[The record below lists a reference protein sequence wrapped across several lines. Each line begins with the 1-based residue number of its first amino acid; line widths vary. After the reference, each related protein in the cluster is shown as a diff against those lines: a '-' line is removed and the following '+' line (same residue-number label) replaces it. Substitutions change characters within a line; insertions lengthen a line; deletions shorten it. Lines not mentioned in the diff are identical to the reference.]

1 MGLVAA
7 RALAL
12 DHASRVAFGHD
23 PNAERHRAR
32 LRERSTLTMALNDYD
47 THMRRRGIVQRKA
60 VMSSLWRGFAPVI
73 RSELADL
80 DLRTVVGLVNRIATT
95 PKRRKDGTSYT
106 TPGAAA
112 GFRTRAH
119 NFLSWAAQTGLVA
132 ANVLAG
138 LRLGKPSREERLQ
151 AKNRAGRAL
160 DDREIVLVW
169 RTSTSMGN
177 FGALL
182 RMLLLTGAR
191 RGELAE
197 LRWID
202 ITVDRLVIPEARTKM
217 GRTHEVALTPMMR
230 EILAAQPRST
240 RSRLVFPSE
249 VTGSAITGWSE
260 RMAQLVKASGVR
272 FTMHDLRRSVRY

>member
-1 MGLVAA
+1 MAVTLTRKLIETALAAGPGNRPYVMLWDNSPKGLGLRIRRGGASWVYRYRLRNAPRNAPVKTATFGAWPTLGLVAA

-169 RTSTSMGN
+169 RTSTSMGQ
-177 FGALL
+177 FWRPAPH
-182 RMLLLTGAR
+182 AVADR
-191 RGELAE
+191 RA
-197 LRWID
+197 
-202 ITVDRLVIPEARTKM
+202 
-217 GRTHEVALTPMMR
+217 
-230 EILAAQPRST
+230 
-240 RSRLVFPSE
+240 SR
-249 VTGSAITGWSE
+249 
-260 RMAQLVKASGVR
+260 
-272 FTMHDLRRSVRY
+272 